1 MTKRSIEQPAKL
13 PCNTTQV
20 ELFVKRDDLIHP
32 IISGN
37 KIRKLKY
44 NIQGAIQSNS
54 SSIITYGGAFSNH
67 LIASAAAGKELE
79 IKVIGKVRGEELS
92 VQSNS
97 VLEQCDAMGMN
108 LEFLT
113 RSEFTAQKHRSG
125 KIEEQGET
133 YWFIPEGGANLQ
145 GVQGCTEIIP
155 ELDHTYD
162 YYVVAQGTCTTSLGL
177 LLSIPENAHLIVV
190 PVLKGF
196 DVLQEMRNLLK
207 NDTLFESLQLKLIIW
222 DTYHHGGYAKTSESL
237 SSFIDEFHSLN
248 DFHIEPIYT
257 GKVFYAVNNEIS
269 LGNPIFAG
277 KKVIVIHT
285 GGIHL

>member
-1 MTKRSIEQPAKL
+1 
-13 PCNTTQV
+13 
-20 ELFVKRDDLIHP
+20 VKRDDLIHP
-32 IISGN
+32 FISGN
-37 KIRKLKY
+37 KIRKLKF
-44 NIQGAIQSNS
+44 NIQGAIQANS

-113 RSEFTAQKHRSG
+113 RSEFTAQKHQSG
-125 KIEEQGET
+125 IVQIDGAS
-133 YWFIPEGGANLQ
+133 YWSIPEGGANLE
-145 GVQGCTEIIP
+145 GVQGCTEIVS
-155 ELDHTYD
+155 ELELSYD

-177 LLSIPENAHLIVV
+177 LLSIPENAKLIVV

-196 DVLQEMRNLLK
+196 NVLQEMRNVLK
-207 NDTLFESLQLKLIIW
+207 NDALLESLKSKLIIW

-237 SSFIDEFHSLN
+237 SRFIDEFHSLN

-285 GGIHL
+285 GGIHFH

>member
-1 MTKRSIEQPAKL
+1 VKL
-13 PCNTTQV
+13 PCNTPLI

-32 IISGN
+32 FISGN

-44 NIQGAIQSNS
+44 NIHESLANNCEGIL
-54 SSIITYGGAFSNH
+54 TYGGAYSNH

-92 VQSNS
+92 VKSNS
-97 VLEQCDAMGMN
+97 VLEQCEAMDMN

-113 RSEFTAQKHRSG
+113 RSEFTAQKHQSG
-125 KIEEQGET
+125 IVEIDGAS
-133 YWFIPEGGANLQ
+133 YWSIPEGGANLE
-145 GVQGCTEIIP
+145 GVRGCTEIVS
-155 ELDHTYD
+155 ELEQSYD
-162 YYVVAQGTCTTSLGL
+162 CYVIAQGTCTTSLGL
-177 LLSIPENAHLIVV
+177 LLSIPENAKLIVV

-207 NDTLFESLQLKLIIW
+207 NDSLFESLQSKLIIW
-222 DTYHHGGYAKTSESL
+222 DKYHHGGYAKTSESL
-237 SSFIDEFHSLN
+237 SSFIYDFHRFN

-257 GKVFYAVNNEIS
+257 GKVFYALNNEIS

-285 GGIHL
+285 GGIHLH